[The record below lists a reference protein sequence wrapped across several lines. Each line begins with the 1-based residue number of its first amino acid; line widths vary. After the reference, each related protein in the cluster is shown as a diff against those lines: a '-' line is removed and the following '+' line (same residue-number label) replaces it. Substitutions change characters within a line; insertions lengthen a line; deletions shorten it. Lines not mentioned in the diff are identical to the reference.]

1 MPRCDL
7 ECWLSLMHEV
17 AVLRLPLAFGRAH
30 GDIMLSENGAV
41 ATNSVTGNRSAAST
55 VVMRSGRH
63 YAQFTVVEG
72 DFLFFGVIRP
82 GFDVAGGA
90 DAIQNEDGHC

>member
-1 MPRCDL
+1 
-7 ECWLSLMHEV
+7 MHEV
-17 AVLRLPLAFGRAH
+17 GLLRLPLAFGRSH
-30 GDIMLSENGAV
+30 GEVTLSENGAV
-41 ATNSVTGNRSAAST
+41 ATNDYRAGYRTAAST